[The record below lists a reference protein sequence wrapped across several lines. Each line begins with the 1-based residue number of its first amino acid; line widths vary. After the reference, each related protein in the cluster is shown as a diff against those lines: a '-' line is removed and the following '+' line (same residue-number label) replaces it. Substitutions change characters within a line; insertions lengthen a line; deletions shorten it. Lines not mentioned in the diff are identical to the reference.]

1 MATQMSCCESP
12 AMPSEQNIRE
22 SRVLLIP
29 PTRRDGEVIFKVLQA
44 DHIICQICSDLAALC
59 SEVELGAGVLIVS
72 EESLNGDTTMLVD
85 CVKRQPVWSDLAL
98 LVLSPAGRETPGM
111 AEILHGVGDVT
122 VVERP
127 VRISTLLSLVR
138 SALRARQR
146 QYQVRAHLDERRAI
160 EESRTALLDAE
171 RAARVA
177 AERAGRLKDEF
188 LATLS
193 HELRTPLSAI
203 LGWSSLLTRPGTDPR
218 QIADGLKTIERNAR
232 AQTQII
238 EDLLDMSRIISGKLN
253 LTMQPVNLTSVV
265 QAAIAT
271 VQPAAQ
277 AKGVRLSMATCLND
291 LISGDPDRLQQVF
304 WNLLSNAVKFTP
316 KGRGIEVKL
325 RQVGSNIEIQVI
337 DGGEGISPEFLP
349 HIFDRFR
356 QADGSSTRR
365 HGGLGLGLAIVKQLV
380 ELHGGTV
387 LAASDGVGKG
397 ATLTVSLPMALE
409 SSTDAQPSVGKR
421 AFGARTVGDPSDS
434 IVLSGVSVLVVD
446 DEPDSRTIVARLL
459 ESRSAK
465 VTAVGS
471 VRAALSELA
480 TLHPDVIVSDIGMP
494 DEDGYH
500 LIRTVRSRENGT
512 GRSTPAIA
520 LTAYAR
526 GEDRDAALAAGFN
539 EHLSKPVEQTLL
551 FKLVQRFAQ
560 NRAAVEH

>member
-1 MATQMSCCESP
+1 MIS
-12 AMPSEQNIRE
+12 
-22 SRVLLIP
+22 
-29 PTRRDGEVIFKVLQA
+29 KVLQA
-44 DHIICQICSDLAALC
+44 DQIVCQICPNLLTLA
-59 SEVELGAGVLIVS
+59 SEVERGAGALIVS
-72 EESLNGDTTMLVD
+72 EESLNGDTAILVD

-98 LVLSPAGRETPGM
+98 LVLSPAGRETPRM
-111 AEILHGVGDVT
+111 TEILRGVSDVT

-160 EESRTALLDAE
+160 EERRTALLDAE

-253 LTMQPVNLTSVV
+253 LTMQPVSLTSVV

-277 AKGVRLSMATCLND
+277 AKGVRLSLATSLND
-291 LISGDPDRLQQVF
+291 RISGDPDRLQQVF

-316 KGRGIEVKL
+316 KGREVEVKL

-387 LAASDGVGKG
+387 RAASDGVGKG
-397 ATLTVSLPMALE
+397 ATLTVSLPIAQE
-409 SSTDAQPSVGKR
+409 ISTSAQPAIGKR
-421 AFGARTVGDPSDS
+421 VFGTKTVADTSDS
-434 IVLSGVSVLVVD
+434 IDLSGVSVLVID

-459 ESRSAK
+459 ESRGAK

-480 TLHPDVIVSDIGMP
+480 RLHPDVIVSDIGMP

-539 EHLSKPVEQTLL
+539 EHLSKPVEQTQL
-551 FKLVQRFAQ
+551 FKLVQRLAES
-560 NRAAVEH
+560 RTAVKD

>member
-1 MATQMSCCESP
+1 
-12 AMPSEQNIRE
+12 MPSEQDIRE

-29 PTRRDGEVIFKVLQA
+29 PTRRDGEVICKVLQA
-44 DHIICQICSDLAALC
+44 DQIVCQICPDLPALC
-59 SEVELGAGVLIVS
+59 REVERGAGVLTVS
-72 EESLNGDTTMLVD
+72 EESLNGDTSMLLD

-98 LVLSPAGRETPGM
+98 LVLSPAGRETPRM
-111 AEILHGVGDVT
+111 TEILRGVSDVT

-160 EESRTALLDAE
+160 EERRTALLDAE

-218 QIADGLKTIERNAR
+218 QITDGLKTIERNAR

-253 LTMQPVNLTSVV
+253 LKMQPVSLSAVV

-271 VQPAAQ
+271 VQPAAH
-277 AKGVRLSMATCLND
+277 AKGVRLSMATCPNER
-291 LISGDPDRLQQVF
+291 ISGDPDRLQQVF

-316 KGRGIEVKL
+316 KGRGVEVKL
-325 RQVGSNIEIQVI
+325 REVGANIEIQVI

-387 LAASDGVGKG
+387 RAASDGVGKG
-397 ATLTVSLPMALE
+397 AALTVSLPIARE
-409 SSTDAQPSVGKR
+409 ASTDAQPAVGKR
-421 AFGARTVGDPSDS
+421 ALGARMVVDTPDS
-434 IVLSGVSVLVVD
+434 IDLSGVTVLVID

-459 ESRSAK
+459 ESRHAK

-471 VRAALSELA
+471 VRAAMSELA
-480 TLHPDVIVSDIGMP
+480 MLHPDVIVSDIGMP

-500 LIRTVRSRENGT
+500 LIRTIRASEDGT

-526 GEDRDAALAAGFN
+526 SEDREAALAAGFN
-539 EHLSKPVEQTLL
+539 EHLSKPVEQTQL
-551 FKLVQRFAQ
+551 FKLVQRFAG
-560 NRAAVEH
+560 NRTAVKD